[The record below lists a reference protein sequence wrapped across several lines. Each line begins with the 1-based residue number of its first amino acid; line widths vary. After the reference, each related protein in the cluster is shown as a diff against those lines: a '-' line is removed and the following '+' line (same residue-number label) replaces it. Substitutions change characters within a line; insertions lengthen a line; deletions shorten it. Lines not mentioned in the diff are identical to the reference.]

1 MGRQEIV
8 QPKKQEEMKND
19 NKLNKEIKEQWD
31 RCDPEADERHNQIAS
46 ITIEQFNKI
55 AEHFYRLGR
64 NAL

>member
-1 MGRQEIV
+1 
-8 QPKKQEEMKND
+8 MKND